1 MTDRQTLFNYR
12 LTEAQETIADA
23 RALLESGRSSR
34 SVVNR
39 AYYAMFYGVL
49 ALLIAE
55 EIEHKTSKHSGII
68 AIFDKEI
75 VHTGKL
81 GRDYSRMLHR
91 MFDTRQEC
99 DYKEFVQITSD
110 DAAAAVAQAE
120 QFLAGIKGLL
130 VDKCDPE
137 QLLPSESDED

>member
-1 MTDRQTLFNYR
+1 MTDQQTLFAYR
-12 LTEAQETIADA
+12 IAEAEETLSDA
-23 RALLESGRSSR
+23 RALLENGRSPR

-68 AIFDKEI
+68 SIFDKTI
-75 VHTGKL
+75 IHTGRL
-81 GRDYSRMLHR
+81 DRDYSRMLHR

-99 DYKEFVQITSD
+99 DYKEFVLVSPD
-110 DAAAAVAQAE
+110 DAAIAVEQAE
-120 QFLAGIKGLL
+120 RFLSGIKGLL
-130 VDKCDPE
+130 IGK
-137 QLLPSESDED
+137 

>member
-1 MTDRQTLFNYR
+1 MTDQQTLFIYR
-12 LTEAQETIADA
+12 LAEAEETLADA
-23 RALLESGRSSR
+23 RALLAGGRSSR

-55 EIEHKTSKHSGII
+55 EIEHRTSKHSGII
-68 AIFDKEI
+68 AIFDKSI

-81 GRDYSRMLHR
+81 GRDYSRILHR

-99 DYKEFVQITSD
+99 DYKEFVQVTAD
-110 DAAAAVAQAE
+110 DAADAVAQAE
-120 QFLAGIKGLL
+120 HFLSAIKGLL
-130 VDKCDPE
+130 AGKDLD
-137 QLLPSESDED
+137 

>member
-1 MTDRQTLFNYR
+1 MTDQQTLFGYR
-12 LTEAQETIADA
+12 IAEAEETLADA
-23 RALLESGRSSR
+23 RALLESGRSPR

-68 AIFDKEI
+68 AIFDKTI
-75 VHTGKL
+75 IHTGL
-81 GRDYSRMLHR
+81 LDRDYSRMLHR

-99 DYKEFVQITSD
+99 DYKEFVQVSPE
-110 DAAAAVAQAE
+110 DAAIAVEQAE
-120 QFLAGIKGLL
+120 RFLSGIKVLLAGKGG
-130 VDKCDPE
+130 E
-137 QLLPSESDED
+137 